1 MWSPLNGCG
10 LCRRVV
16 VSMQKVVVSAERFV
30 GFWSLSMEMCFCRES
45 NSPLN
50 IPNFVTY
57 IYINMVYWILRI
69 VHRIV
74 NLYFTTWEIIPL
86 ILYSIHSMNSV

>member
-45 NSPLN
+45 YSPLS

-57 IYINMVYWILRI
+57 IYINMIYRISRI

-74 NLYFTTWEIIPL
+74 KFVYYHMGNITVDTVQYT
-86 ILYSIHSMNSV
+86 